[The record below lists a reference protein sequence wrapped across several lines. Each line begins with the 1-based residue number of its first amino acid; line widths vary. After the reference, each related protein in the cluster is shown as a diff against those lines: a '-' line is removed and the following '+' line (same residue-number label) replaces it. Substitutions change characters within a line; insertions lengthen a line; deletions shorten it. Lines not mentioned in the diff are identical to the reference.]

1 MKWLVTTERKLDEAK
16 LDQALGRAGAH
27 LVEQQASVPLGQN
40 EQVWEVE
47 GPPNLD
53 RKLAGVEP
61 IKEVYPSSDMTL
73 Y

>member
-1 MKWLVTTERKLDEAK
+1 M
-16 LDQALGRAGAH
+16 GAH
-27 LVEQQASVPLGQN
+27 RVEKQSSVPLGQN

-53 RKLAGVEP
+53 RKLIGVEAV
-61 IKEVYPSSDMTL
+61 KEVFPSSPVTL